1 MYCKNIH
8 DFRSVQNKDLL
19 ILASIIL
26 FLTAITNILAAAFMA
41 KNIAD
46 NAQYFAKGAPLFWW
60 GVVYRYLVIY
70 LVVLDHQHLH
80 QDHLEW
86 TGHLHHVDRGSK
98 SDQPH
103 HSPHIP
109 RQCV

>member
-26 FLTAITNILAAAFMA
+26 FLTAITNILATAFMA
-41 KNIAD
+41 KNITD
-46 NAQYFAKGAPLFWW
+46 NAQYFVKGAPLFWW
-60 GVVYRYLVIY
+60 GVVYRYLVKYIP
-70 LVVLDHQHLH
+70 VLDHDHLH

-86 TGHLHHVDRGSK
+86 PGHLHHVDRGSK
-98 SDQPH
+98 PDQPD
-103 HSPHIP
+103 HSPHLQ

>member
-1 MYCKNIH
+1 M
-8 DFRSVQNKDLL
+8 QNKDLL

-41 KNIAD
+41 KNIVD
-46 NAQYFAKGAPLFWW
+46 NAQYFARGALLFWW
-60 GVVYRYLVIY
+60 GVVYRYLVGN
-70 LVVLDHQHLH
+70 LLVLDHEYLP

-86 TGHLHHVDRGSK
+86 PGHLHHLDRGSK
-98 SDQPH
+98 LDKPDHRSHLQ
-103 HSPHIP
+103 